1 MPRPGSSMFPTL
13 ERKEVKRT
21 EVNSKIGV
29 HEAICLQSEKK
40 KR

>member
-1 MPRPGSSMFPTL
+1 MPRPGNYVFPIL
-13 ERKEVKRT
+13 RRKEVRET
-21 EVNSKIGV
+21 EVKNKIGV

>member
-1 MPRPGSSMFPTL
+1 MPRPGSSVFPIL
-13 ERKEVKRT
+13 RRKEVRET

-29 HEAICLQSEKK
+29 HEAICLQSGKK